1 MYLLCSSSAGLR
13 NSYQD
18 KRYDY
23 RLSALVVKGAA
34 CSGQRDRWDQ
44 QSILCVFNFLG
55 VVKQTKRYKGEDGI
69 KIFWPE
75 QAW

>member
-34 CSGQRDRWDQ
+34 CSGQ
-44 QSILCVFNFLG
+44 QSILCVFCLLG
-55 VVKQTKRYKGEDGI
+55 VVKQTERYKGEDGI